1 MSAIDTDTPAVI
13 EPTQILGLI
22 ESLSRIGN
30 KSVELQRAV
39 NEFVSYDE
47 DIIKIVYMYNYCA
60 PFNKNPRRMS
70 SRQIVYLY
78 KVTTVLCICEC

>member
-47 DIIKIVYMYNYCA
+47 DIIKIVY
-60 PFNKNPRRMS
+60 
-70 SRQIVYLY
+70 I
-78 KVTTVLCICEC
+78 TTVLPLIKTRGECRRDRLCTYIK

>member
-39 NEFVSYDE
+39 NEFVSSDE
-47 DIIKIVYMYNYCA
+47 DIIKIVY
-60 PFNKNPRRMS
+60 
-70 SRQIVYLY
+70 I
-78 KVTTVLCICEC
+78 TTVLPLIKTRGECRRDRLCTYIK

>member
-47 DIIKIVYMYNYCA
+47 DIIKI
-60 PFNKNPRRMS
+60 
-70 SRQIVYLY
+70 IVYI
-78 KVTTVLCICEC
+78 TTVLPLIKTRGECRRDRLCTYIK